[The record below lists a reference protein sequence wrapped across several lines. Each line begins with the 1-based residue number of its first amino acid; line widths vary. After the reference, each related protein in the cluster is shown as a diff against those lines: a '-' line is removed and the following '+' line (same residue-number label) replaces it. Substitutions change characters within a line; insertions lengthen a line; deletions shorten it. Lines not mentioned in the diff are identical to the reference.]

1 MLHPPSLTLIGVGM
15 ARVAA
20 QKADLDELRA
30 GHERAQQTAS
40 NAKRAAERSLSPLSA
55 RRKRPDEQRD
65 GIARAIRAYRE
76 LDKGEVPNIRVRTA
90 FIRRPDARTTRDT
103 DWNRGVDI
111 DTRPPMS
118 RLIAGAGSR
127 ALPTYLT
134 MVYLAHLRKDAAGR
148 AFDNDIPNLRKPG
161 KPKPWVELAGMYR
174 APRPGMTQSANR
186 RRLRVSLNTALDTL
200 ADHQLVTLTGPEG
213 SAGRYEGF
221 TVLSDSDTEDQYV
234 VPGEGRR
241 NNYAIRVPATFF
253 FNGWHLVLTPSEI
266 AVLLAIIDRT
276 GLLGKKPR
284 SGAIREVGVDLKES
298 ERWGTYGL
306 SGEAYASV
314 HMLKAFGI
322 IDVIDPMANRA
333 RPMPYL
339 TGSRSSDGTVQWKF
353 EDGQHI
359 PFRLLY
365 PPTSDMSMA
374 DTLFDEIAFDAVM
387 DCLDDAI
394 AKQEQKLSAAVA
406 SLKSFALEA
415 GTDENRPDGAP
426 QAAAKSS
433 TANPRTDEREQA
445 D

>member
-1 MLHPPSLTLIGVGM
+1 MS
-15 ARVAA
+15 ARE
-20 QKADLDELRA
+20 ADLDELRA
-30 GHERAQQTAS
+30 EYERAQQAAG
-40 NAKRAAERSLSPLSA
+40 NAKRAAERALVVLSA
-55 RRKRPDEQRD
+55 RRKRLDEQRD
-65 GIARAIRAYRE
+65 GIARATRAYRE
-76 LDKGEVPNIRVRTA
+76 LDKGEVPSIRVRTA
-90 FIRRPDARTTRDT
+90 FIRRPDARSSRGT

-118 RLIAGAGSR
+118 RLIAGSGSR

-134 MVYLAHLRKDAAGR
+134 MIYLAHLREDAAGR

-161 KPKPWVELAGMYR
+161 RLKPWVELAGMFR

-221 TVLSDSDTEDQYV
+221 TVLSDDDSEDRYV

-253 FNGWHLVLTPSEI
+253 FNAWHLVLTPSEI

-276 GLLGKKPR
+276 GLLCRKPR
-284 SGAIREVGVDLKES
+284 SGSIGEIGVDLKES
-298 ERWGTYGL
+298 ERWATYGL
-306 SGEAYASV
+306 SGEAYAAV

-333 RPMPYL
+333 RPMPHL
-339 TGSRSSDGTVQWKF
+339 TGSRSSDGTFQWKL

-374 DTLFDEIAFDAVM
+374 DTLFDENAFDAVK
-387 DCLDDAI
+387 DRLDDAI
-394 AKQEQKLSAAVA
+394 AAQERRLSAAVA
-406 SLKSFALEA
+406 SLATSSHEA
-415 GTDENRPDGAP
+415 GTDEKQPDGAP
-426 QAAAKSS
+426 LAGARPS
-433 TANPRTDEREQA
+433 TTNLRPEECE
-445 D
+445 